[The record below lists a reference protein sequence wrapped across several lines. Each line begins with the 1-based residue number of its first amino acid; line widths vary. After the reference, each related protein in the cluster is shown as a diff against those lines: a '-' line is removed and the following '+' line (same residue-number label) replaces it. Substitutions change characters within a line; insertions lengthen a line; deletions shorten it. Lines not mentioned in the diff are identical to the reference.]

1 MNEST
6 LKNLKVVV
14 ERAVRPVRASA
25 DRKRR
30 MREELLAHLS
40 AIFEE
45 EVEKV
50 GHEQG
55 ALDRARQRF
64 GDPSELTGQLQE
76 TVPRWDRVSTFF
88 EGFDLQPGE
97 SLLHLAGKYVL
108 TMLAGYAILMPGG
121 VLSLLIRGRQYEIP
135 VALWSVLVVFVASTL
150 LYVPLLIM
158 PYKIGRVLY
167 GNDAERS
174 WRKAAWYGLASLA
187 FLPAMAFGTYW
198 AGTFDLAASLIHLRF
213 ACLFAPAAPVVFFAM
228 ARLVF
233 DDMHYKEEWASLE
246 IDS

>member
-6 LKNLKVVV
+6 LENLKVVV
-14 ERAVRPVRASA
+14 ERAVRPVRAPTA
-25 DRKRR
+25 RKRR

-45 EVEKV
+45 EVAKT
-50 GHEQG
+50 GDEQA

-64 GDPSELTGQLQE
+64 GDPRALTGQLQE

-97 SLLHLAGKYVL
+97 SLLHLAVKHVL

-121 VLSLLIRGRQYEIP
+121 VLSLVVRGRQYEIP
-135 VALWSVLVVFVASTL
+135 AALWAVLVVFVASTL
-150 LYVPLLIM
+150 LYVPLVVM

-167 GNDAERS
+167 GSDAERS

-187 FLPAMAFGTYW
+187 FFPAMAFGTYW
-198 AGTFDLAASLIHLRF
+198 PATFDLAASLAQLRF
-213 ACLFAPAAPVVFFAM
+213 ACLFAPAAPVVFFVM
-228 ARLVF
+228 ARRAF
-233 DDMHYKEEWASLE
+233 GDMRYKEEWASLE